1 MQLFLKV
8 SFDPQ
13 KNISFTHMDTQN
25 SLKEPDVKQKV
36 AFCLINILNVKFRL
50 MLNLLFGDSDIFL
63 KYASLVARPHFMF
76 TT

>member
-13 KNISFTHMDTQN
+13 KNISFTHMDTHN

-36 AFCLINILNVKFRL
+36 ASCLIKHTQCKI
-50 MLNLLFGDSDIFL
+50 
-63 KYASLVARPHFMF
+63 
-76 TT
+76 